1 MTVGVV
7 DTTVLIHLLRHNSTA
22 FSWFRSQTTR
32 LSMTPYSW
40 LEVMAGA
47 GSKSAQQQGLNLF
60 QQFDMLFPT
69 DSDMRWAMEQLQ
81 TYRLSHGIGI
91 MDCFIASVC
100 HRLQVPLY
108 TDNLKHMKVLL
119 PKKLV
124 IVFPRWKT
132 LCVG

>member
-32 LSMTPYSW
+32 LSVTPFSW
-40 LEVMAGA
+40 MEVMAGA

-69 DSDMRWAMEQLQ
+69 ETDIRRAMEQLQ
-81 TYRLSHGIGI
+81 TYRLSHGIGL
-91 MDCFIASVC
+91 MDCFIASAC
-100 HRLQVPLY
+100 YRLQVPLY
-108 TDNLKHMKVLL
+108 TDNLKHMMLLL
-119 PKKLV
+119 PQNLV
-124 IVFPRWKT
+124 VKPY
-132 LCVG
+132 